1 MDDAF
6 LIQWAERN
14 LRSHL
19 TGVAARMP
27 GVTVLEHAGCTL
39 VDTGLPSD
47 TLNVVFGAR
56 RHLLTSDDV
65 RWVLAHFLDRQ
76 LPFSWR
82 VGPTGL
88 WAGDVLCAHGLALT
102 GIEMG
107 MAGELARLD
116 LPSPGAWDL
125 RRATSP
131 EEVVDHARVLEV
143 AATPPDE
150 ALPGFFEQAAG
161 AILGPSTDRHLFLLY
176 EEGIPLS
183 TAELCVTEHVVGLY
197 GVATR
202 PGARGRGL
210 ATAVLADA
218 LRFARDDLRAETVVL
233 RSNARARPLYQ
244 RLGLRPIGEFHEFT
258 PEVRDAEWAG

>member
-1 MDDAF
+1 VDDAF
-6 LIQWAERN
+6 LISWSERN
-14 LRSHL
+14 LRRHL

-27 GVTVLEHAGCTL
+27 GASVLEHAGCTL
-39 VDTGLPSD
+39 VDSGLPSD
-47 TLNVVFGAR
+47 ALNVVCGAR

-65 RWVLAHFLDRQ
+65 RWVLSHYLDRQ
-76 LPFSWR
+76 LPFTWW

-88 WAGDVLCAHGLALT
+88 WAGDVLYQHGLALT
-102 GIEMG
+102 AIEMG
-107 MAGELARLD
+107 MAGELDQLE

-143 AATPPDE
+143 ATTPPDE
-150 ALPGFFEQAAG
+150 TLPVFFEQAAG
-161 AILGPSTDRHLFLLY
+161 VILRPSTDRHLFLLY
-176 EEGIPLS
+176 EDGIPLS
-183 TAELCVTEHVVGLY
+183 TAELCVSEHIVGLY

-218 LRFARDDLRAETVVL
+218 LRFARDELHAETVVL
-233 RSNARARPLYQ
+233 QSNARARPLYR
-244 RLGLRPIGEFHEFT
+244 RLELRPIGEFHEFT
-258 PEVRDAEWAG
+258 PEARDAEWAG